1 MSNQAIRDETLKMIK
16 MKKPL
21 KIQLVRLSLIA
32 LSSALMLASSTNL
45 AQAASKGPYPD
56 SGLAIDAQKQLQKA
70 VSAMKSKNWSKARDA
85 VDAASS
91 SATDAKSCLFIIH
104 TLDSFGG
111 QGNKVKRG
119 AVERALGL
127 AKTSDDLMEVAK
139 YARQCEM
146 YDLSKKT
153 LDELVSGSN
162 SYDDLITVAHHAHEA
177 AMADL
182 AHLALHK
189 AYSLVNNEPDAL
201 DFIRQASNLGIEDLA
216 RKAAKELIEDQTTSA
231 ECTALTGKFEQ
242 LKMPDQ
248 IRAALKRALEK
259 ATTVADYLAIFNAA
273 KHFEEQDIVKVA
285 QYRGRKLTLINK
297 IKGEKESTPEAVADQ
312 SKKSKEELIRRSL
325 QKPSGF

>member
-1 MSNQAIRDETLKMIK
+1 MKT

-21 KIQLVRLSLIA
+21 KIQLLSMSLIA
-32 LSSALMLASSTNL
+32 LTSTLPLILTANL
-45 AQAASKGPYPD
+45 AQAASKGPYAD
-56 SGLAIDAQKQLQKA
+56 STLPIDGQKQLQRA
-70 VSAMKSKNWSKARDA
+70 VSAMKSKNWAKARDA

-91 SATDAKSCLFIIH
+91 SATDAKGCLFIMH
-104 TLDSFGG
+104 TLDAFGG
-111 QGNKVKRG
+111 QGNKVKRT
-119 AVERALGL
+119 AVEKALGL
-127 AKTSDDLMEVAK
+127 AKTSDELMEVAK

-162 SYDDLITVAHHAHEA
+162 SYDDLMTVAHHAHEA

-201 DFIRQASNLGIEDLA
+201 DFMRQASNLGIDDLA
-216 RKAAKELIEDQTTSA
+216 RKAAKDLIEDQTTSA
-231 ECTALTGKFEQ
+231 ECTALTSKFEH

-273 KHFEEQDIVKVA
+273 KHFDEADIVKVA

-297 IKGEKESTPEAVADQ
+297 IKGEKDSTPEALADQ

>member
-1 MSNQAIRDETLKMIK
+1 MKK

-21 KIQLVRLSLIA
+21 KIQLVSLSLIA
-32 LSSALMLASSTNL
+32 LTSTVLAVTSTNL
-45 AQAASKGPYPD
+45 AEAASKGPYPD
-56 SGLAIDAQKQLQKA
+56 STLPIDGQKQLQRA
-70 VSAMKSKNWSKARDA
+70 VSAMKSKNWTRARDA

-91 SATDAKSCLFIIH
+91 SATDAKGCLFIIH
-104 TLDSFGG
+104 TLDAFGG
-111 QGNKVKRG
+111 QGNKVKRA
-119 AVERALGL
+119 AVEKALGL
-127 AKTSDDLMEVAK
+127 AKTSDELMEVAK

-162 SYDDLITVAHHAHEA
+162 SYDDLMTVAHHAHEA

-201 DFIRQASNLGIEDLA
+201 DFIRQASNLGIDDLA
-216 RKAAKELIEDQTTSA
+216 RKAAKDLIEDQTTSA
-231 ECTALTGKFEQ
+231 ECTALTSKLEQ

-273 KHFEEQDIVKVA
+273 KHFEEADIVKVA
-285 QYRGRKLTLINK
+285 QYRGRKLTLMNK
-297 IKGEKESTPEAVADQ
+297 IKGEKESTPEALADQ
-312 SKKSKEELIRRSL
+312 SKKSKEDLIRRSL